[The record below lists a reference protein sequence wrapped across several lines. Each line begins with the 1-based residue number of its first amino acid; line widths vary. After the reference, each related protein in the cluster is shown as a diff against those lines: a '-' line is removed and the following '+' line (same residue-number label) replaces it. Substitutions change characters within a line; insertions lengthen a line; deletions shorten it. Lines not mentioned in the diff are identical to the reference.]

1 MLVDWEKA
9 WPGLTEAGSSSWVSG
24 AAEEQAAMAETAS
37 GGSSEAQEDSTV
49 SAYDNLHS
57 LSPCQ
62 SKEEVSS
69 EYVEAADPGGPAGTP
84 ESEVKLEEGGQK
96 INSSPSWSSCEVLPL
111 DEGDDSVGV
120 AHLNVS
126 QMRRRSDEEH
136 SHDEEHKDKSQ
147 KEDDDEED
155 DDVHNY
161 HPSSPVSCSVHSDS
175 PLSTGSSD
183 VFLPCGSPD
192 LQEPEPPP
200 QPGDSRSLMAEMQQQ
215 MVQQRAEHQA
225 RIRW

>member
-1 MLVDWEKA
+1 MHLDWEKA
-9 WPGLTEAGSSSWVSG
+9 WPGLVEAGSSSWVSG
-24 AAEEQAAMAETAS
+24 AAEEQAAMAEMAS

-69 EYVEAADPGGPAGTP
+69 EYVEAADPGGPVGTP
-84 ESEVKLEEGGQK
+84 EEEVKLEEEGQK
-96 INSSPSWSSCEVLPL
+96 INSSSSWSSCEVLPF

-120 AHLNVS
+120 ACLDIS
-126 QMRRRSDEEH
+126 QMRRCSSEEN
-136 SHDEEHKDKSQ
+136 SHDEEHKNKSQ
-147 KEDDDEED
+147 KDVNDE
-155 DDVHNY
+155 HIY
-161 HPSSPVSCSVHSDS
+161 HPCSPVSCSVHSDS

-183 VFLPCGSPD
+183 VFLPCGSPE

-200 QPGDSRSLMAEMQQQ
+200 QPGDSHSLMAEMQQQ
-215 MVQQRAEHQA
+215 MVQQGAEHQA

>member
-1 MLVDWEKA
+1 MLLDWEKA
-9 WPGLTEAGSSSWVSG
+9 WPGLAEAGSSSWVSG

-62 SKEEVSS
+62 SKEEVSG
-69 EYVEAADPGGPAGTP
+69 EYVEAAGPAGPVGTP
-84 ESEVKLEEGGQK
+84 EEEVKLEEAGQK
-96 INSSPSWSSCEVLPL
+96 INSSPSWSSCEVLPF

-120 AHLNVS
+120 ACLDMS
-126 QMRRRSDEEH
+126 QMRRCSIEEN
-136 SHDEEHKDKSQ
+136 SHDEEHKNKSQ
-147 KEDDDEED
+147 KDVNDEED
-155 DDVHNY
+155 DDEHIY
-161 HPSSPVSCSVHSDS
+161 YPSSPVSCSVHSDS

-200 QPGDSRSLMAEMQQQ
+200 QPGDSHSLRAEVQQQ